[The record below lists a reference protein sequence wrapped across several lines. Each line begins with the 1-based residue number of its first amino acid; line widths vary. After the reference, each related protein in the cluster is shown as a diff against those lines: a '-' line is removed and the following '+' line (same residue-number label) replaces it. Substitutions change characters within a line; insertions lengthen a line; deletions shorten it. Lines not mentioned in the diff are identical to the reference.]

1 MRRTALIRS
10 QLGRDSCSHVVFLAK
25 MFFFFFFIVNHICES
40 AFLSVLKSKSGK
52 KRAVFAVSLSGT
64 RGERARARI
73 GSLRAPLALV
83 EGGGDV
89 THGHCVM

>member
-1 MRRTALIRS
+1 MIKR

-25 MFFFFFFIVNHICES
+25 YFYFFSIVNHVCES

-52 KRAVFAVSLSGT
+52 KRAEFAVSLSGAE
-64 RGERARARI
+64 RERAGARM
-73 GSLRAPLALV
+73 GSLRAPLASV

-89 THGHCVM
+89 TRRHCVM